1 MAFRWYEEGIAVP
14 ATPVIWPAYPQI
26 EKLRQ
31 ASRNRKA
38 GDGREESPSQ
48 KGPVISR
55 VVQDAYRRSGSS
67 QKERKRAIYASQ
79 IMTASVV
86 SLTPETSLSDAWR
99 LICNRRFRHIPIL
112 SHEKRLIGIISDR
125 DLLRVAIGFY
135 NITPHSTDAVQGQM
149 TIQSLIKRKVLTASP
164 DTEIREIA
172 RVMFEERIGSMP
184 IVDGQGILAGIIT
197 RSDIL
202 RTLINHAPLELWL

>member
-1 MAFRWYEEGIAVP
+1 MVAPI
-14 ATPVIWPAYPQI
+14 TPGTWSAYPRI

-31 ASRNRKA
+31 ISRNYKSA
-38 GDGREESPSQ
+38 DGKEESPSQ

-55 VVQDAYRRSGSS
+55 VAQDAYRQSGSF
-67 QKERKRAIYASQ
+67 QKERKQVIYASQ
-79 IMTASVV
+79 IMTASVI
-86 SLTPETSLSDAWR
+86 SLTPETSLADAWN
-99 LICNRRFRHIPIL
+99 LICDRRFRHIPIL
-112 SHEKRLIGIISDR
+112 SHEKKLVGIISDR
-125 DLLRVAIGFY
+125 DLLRDAAGFY
-135 NITPHSTDAVQGQM
+135 NINSRPVDRVQEQV

-184 IVDGQGILAGIIT
+184 IVDEQGTLVGIIT

-202 RTLINHAPLELWL
+202 RTLVNHAPIELWL